1 MHMSFVEIIIAAL
14 AGGVLFVSFALFG
27 NRECRGEGG
36 GDCGNCSGHCA
47 TRGKHDGH
55 A

>member
-1 MHMSFVEIIIAAL
+1 MHMSLVEVIIAVL
-14 AGGVLFVSFALFG
+14 AGGVLFVTFTLLG

-36 GDCGNCSGHCA
+36 GCGNCSGHCA
-47 TRGKHDGH
+47 ASGDHDGH